1 MHFMRLFFYVFMAL
15 ALSISLKANSLDSI
29 PLLIPS
35 GLHEVSHTSYSI
47 KEGLRETTIQF
58 WYPSDFIE
66 GKNKKALPFMDK
78 THLSNLIQ
86 KQSNDIIHRKQA
98 TDIRQ
103 IILEKGGIED
113 KVLVFFQDF
122 GLDRL
127 FTIALYKKLASNGF
141 IVVSIDL
148 PDIGVISMA

>member
-1 MHFMRLFFYVFMAL
+1 MRLLFYTFMGL
-15 ALSISLKANSLDSI
+15 ALTVSLKANSLDSI
-29 PLLIPS
+29 PLFIPS

-58 WYPSDFIE
+58 WYPSDFVE
-66 GKNKKALPFMDK
+66 GKNKKVPPFLDK
-78 THLSNLIQ
+78 THFSNLIQ
-86 KQSNDIIHRKQA
+86 KQSKGLIYRKQA

-103 IILEKGGIED
+103 RILEKGGIED

-122 GLDRL
+122 GLDSL
-127 FTIALYKKLASNGF
+127 FTIALYEKLASNGF

-148 PDIGVISMA
+148 PDIGVVSMA